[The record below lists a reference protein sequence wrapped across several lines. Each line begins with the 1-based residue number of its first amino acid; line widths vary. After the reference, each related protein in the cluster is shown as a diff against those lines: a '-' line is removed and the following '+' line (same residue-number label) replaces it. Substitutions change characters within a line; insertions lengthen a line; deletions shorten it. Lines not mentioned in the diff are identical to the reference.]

1 MWDLIEL
8 KSNSVRIALNILL
21 KDRSTGKN
29 IIFASNTYNEMDFAS
44 EITKKLIDGDKVV
57 FRPRVVKSQKE
68 QVKRTRKKA
77 EVFTPSWI
85 CNMMNNQCDK
95 EWFGGDNV
103 FNCEHNKQ
111 WETMEERIAFPVGKT
126 WKDYVL
132 ARRLEIT
139 CGEGPYLVSRYD
151 TVTGE
156 MIPLSQRIGILDRKL
171 RVINEN
177 VKAHRTWNQWVY
189 RAFESTY
196 GYEYQGDNLLMAR
209 INLLE
214 TFCEYSRARWESE
227 PSQESIKRIARIIS
241 WNIWQMDG
249 LLGTLPRQKPQE
261 IEEKE
266 IGQLQL
272 FTPEEVFESTLT
284 TPAYSCQVRDWQ
296 REKGKQKIVWKRD
309 KDMKFDFVIGNP
321 PYQSEENKS
330 NPKKEPIYPLFY
342 DAVSEITSKYIL
354 ISPARFLFN
363 AGLTSKAWN
372 RKMLSDV
379 HLKVKEYFSK
389 GEELFSDT
397 DIKGGVAIIYRDNY
411 SYFGAIEEFIPN
423 DSLRGIVNKVKANQ
437 ESSIMNIMH
446 AGRSDLLFNEFA
458 LKKHPEIYKDRL
470 RIIQMKNPAVNSLA
484 PREELEIKTSSF
496 DVTPY
501 MFNDRVEGCKEDWYH
516 ILGLRKLKRTWL
528 WVNKKYVIARSQD
541 NNLDKYKV
549 FIPQAS
555 GSGAFG
561 ELLGTSII
569 AMPNDTTTPTF
580 ISIGK
585 FDTLMEAQNVD
596 KYIKTKFARSLLG
609 VLKITQH
616 IIPSKWKY
624 VPIQDFTSSS
634 DIDWSQS
641 IADIDKQL
649 YKKYNLTPEEIDFI
663 ETHVKEME

>member
-29 IIFASNTYNEMDFAS
+29 ITFASNTYNGMDFAS
-44 EITKKLIDGDKVV
+44 EITKKLIDGDKVI
-57 FRPRVVKSQKE
+57 FRPRVAKSQKE

-85 CNMMNNQCDK
+85 CNMMNNQCDQ
-95 EWFGGDNV
+95 EWFGRDDV
-103 FNCEHNKQ
+103 FNSEQNKQ
-111 WETMEERIAFPVGKT
+111 WETVEKRIVFPVGKT

-284 TPAYSCQVRDWQ
+284 APAYSCQVRDWQ

-321 PYQSEENKS
+321 PYQDNTIGDNETYA
-330 NPKKEPIYPLFY
+330 PPVY
-342 DAVSEITSKYIL
+342 DKFMDAAYEVGDKVEL
-354 ISPARFLFN
+354 IHPARFLFN
-363 AGLTSKAWN
+363 AGSTSKTWN
-372 RKMLSDV
+372 KKILNDE
-379 HLKVKEYFSK
+379 HFKVKLYEQDSSK
-389 GEELFSDT
+389 IFPNT
-397 DIKGGVAIIYRDNY
+397 DIKGGLVISYRNKQKVY
-411 SYFGAIEEFIPN
+411 GAIEIFTPYLILSAILRKVYKAKDFKAMKDIIVSSYSYHFTEQLYIDYPEAKGCLSKGHDYDLKSNVFSKLPHPFYKEKPN
-423 DSLRGIVNKVKANQ
+423 DG
-437 ESSIMNIMH
+437 
-446 AGRSDLLFNEFA
+446 
-458 LKKHPEIYKDRL
+458 
-470 RIIQMKNPAVNSLA
+470 
-484 PREELEIKTSSF
+484 
-496 DVTPY
+496 
-501 MFNDRVEGCKEDWYH
+501 
-516 ILGLRKLKRTWL
+516 
-528 WVNKKYVIARSQD
+528 
-541 NNLDKYKV
+541 
-549 FIPQAS
+549 
-555 GSGAFG
+555 
-561 ELLGTSII
+561 
-569 AMPNDTTTPTF
+569 
-580 ISIGK
+580 
-585 FDTLMEAQNVD
+585 
-596 KYIKTKFARSLLG
+596 
-609 VLKITQH
+609 
-616 IIPSKWKY
+616 
-624 VPIQDFTSSS
+624 
-634 DIDWSQS
+634 
-641 IADIDKQL
+641 
-649 YKKYNLTPEEIDFI
+649 
-663 ETHVKEME
+663 

>member
-21 KDRSTGKN
+21 KERSTGKN
-29 IIFASNTYNEMDFAS
+29 ITFASNTYNGMDFAS
-44 EITKKLIDGDKVV
+44 EITKKLIDGDKVI
-57 FRPRVVKSQKE
+57 FRPRVAKSQKE

-85 CNMMNNQCDK
+85 CNMMNNQCDQ
-95 EWFGGDNV
+95 EWFGRDDV
-103 FNCEHNKQ
+103 FNSEQNKQ
-111 WETMEERIAFPVGKT
+111 WETVEKRIVFPVGKT

-284 TPAYSCQVRDWQ
+284 APAYSCQVRDWQ

-321 PYQSEENKS
+321 PYQDNTIGDNETYA
-330 NPKKEPIYPLFY
+330 PPVY
-342 DAVSEITSKYIL
+342 DKFMDAAYEVGDKVEL
-354 ISPARFLFN
+354 IHPARFLFN
-363 AGLTSKAWN
+363 AGSTSKTWN
-372 RKMLSDV
+372 KKILNDE
-379 HLKVKEYFSK
+379 HFKVKLYEQDSSK
-389 GEELFSDT
+389 IFPNT
-397 DIKGGVAIIYRDNY
+397 DIKGGLVISYRNKQKVY
-411 SYFGAIEEFIPN
+411 GAIEIFTPYLILSAILRKVYKAKDFKAMKDIIVSSYSYHFTEQLYIDYPEAKGCLSKGHDYDLKSNVFSKLPHPFYKEKPN
-423 DSLRGIVNKVKANQ
+423 DGYVY
-437 ESSIMNIMH
+437 
-446 AGRSDLLFNEFA
+446 
-458 LKKHPEIYKDRL
+458 LK
-470 RIIQMKNPAVNSLA
+470 
-484 PREELEIKTSSF
+484 
-496 DVTPY
+496 
-501 MFNDRVEGCKEDWYH
+501 
-516 ILGLRKLKRTWL
+516 ILGRENNQRTYRYIRRE
-528 WVNKKYVIARSQD
+528 YVD
-541 NNLDKYKV
+541 DVCNLFAYKV
-549 FIPQAS
+549 FMSGAT

-561 ELLGTSII
+561 EIISAPIVEKPGTG
-569 AMPNDTTTPTF
+569 ATETF
-580 ISIGK
+580 LSIGK
-585 FDTLMEAQNVD
+585 LDTLFEANAVVS
-596 KYIKTKFARSLLG
+596 YIKTKFARAMFG
-609 VLKITQH
+609 VLKRTQANT
-616 IIPSKWKY
+616 PDKWKY
-624 VPIQDFTSSS
+624 VPIQDFTPSS

>member
-29 IIFASNTYNEMDFAS
+29 ITFASNTYNGMDFAS
-44 EITKKLIDGDKVV
+44 EITKKLIDGDKVI
-57 FRPRVVKSQKE
+57 FRPRVAKSQKE

-85 CNMMNNQCDK
+85 CNMMNNQCDQ
-95 EWFGGDNV
+95 EWFGRDDV
-103 FNCEHNKQ
+103 FNSEQNKQ
-111 WETMEERIAFPVGKT
+111 WETVEKRIVFPVGKT

-284 TPAYSCQVRDWQ
+284 APAYSCQVRDWQ

-321 PYQSEENKS
+321 PYQEDMRDTSDK
-330 NPKKEPIYPLFY
+330 PIYNKFMDAAY
-342 DAVSEITSKYIL
+342 DIGERVELIT
-354 ISPARFLFN
+354 PARFLFN
-363 AGLTSKAWN
+363 AGKTPNEWN
-372 RKMLSDV
+372 EKMLHDE
-379 HLKVKEYFSK
+379 HFKILYYEQDGKKIFSN
-389 GEELFSDT
+389 S
-397 DIKGGVAIIYRDNY
+397 DIKGGIAISYRNVHIKY
-411 SYFGAIEEFIPN
+411 GEMGVFTSYPELNVIFHKVV
-423 DSLRGIVNKVKANQ
+423 SNK
-437 ESSIMNIMH
+437 
-446 AGRSDLLFNEFA
+446 LFNTLDEHIILQNKWN
-458 LKKHPEIYKDRL
+458 LKKLYVSHPELFATFYNGKGKKVCKIGSCGKERRL
-470 RIIQMKNPAVNSLA
+470 TTSIFNLENLF
-484 PREELEIKTSSF
+484 EENDGGDSF
-496 DVTPY
+496 
-501 MFNDRVEGCKEDWYH
+501 K
-516 ILGLRKLKRTWL
+516 ILGLVSNKRCYKFIKKEYIDQTHENI
-528 WVNKKYVIARSQD
+528 NKWKVILPKS
-541 NNLDKYKV
+541 N
-549 FIPQAS
+549 
-555 GSGAFG
+555 GSG
-561 ELLGTSII
+561 LLGEVLS
-569 AMPNDTTTPTF
+569 TPIVGKPYIGFTQSF
-580 ISIGK
+580 ISVGA
-585 FDTLMEAQNVD
+585 FESEYEAASLL
-596 KYIKTKFARSLLG
+596 KYIKSKFVRVLLG
-609 VLKITQH
+609 VLKITQDNNLGT
-616 IIPSKWKY
+616 WKY
-624 VPIQDFTSSS
+624 VPWQDFTSSS

>member
-29 IIFASNTYNEMDFAS
+29 ITFASNTYNGMDFAS
-44 EITKKLIDGDKVV
+44 EITKKLIDGDKVI
-57 FRPRVVKSQKE
+57 FRPRVAKSQKE

-85 CNMMNNQCDK
+85 CNMMNNQCDQ
-95 EWFGGDNV
+95 EWFGRDDV
-103 FNCEHNKQ
+103 FNSEQNKQ
-111 WETMEERIAFPVGKT
+111 WETVEKRIVFPVGKT

-284 TPAYSCQVRDWQ
+284 APAYSCQVRDWQ

-309 KDMKFDFVIGNP
+309 KDMKFDFVVGNP
-321 PYQSEENKS
+321 PYQE
-330 NPKKEPIYPLFY
+330 
-342 DAVSEITSKYIL
+342 DT
-354 ISPARFLFN
+354 
-363 AGLTSKAWN
+363 
-372 RKMLSDV
+372 
-379 HLKVKEYFSK
+379 K
-389 GEELFSDT
+389 G
-397 DIKGGVAIIYRDNY
+397 
-411 SYFGAIEEFIPN
+411 
-423 DSLRGIVNKVKANQ
+423 
-437 ESSIMNIMH
+437 
-446 AGRSDLLFNEFA
+446 AGRQAKPVYNLFF
-458 LKKHPEIYKDRL
+458 
-470 RIIQMKNPAVNSLA
+470 Q
-484 PREELEIKTSSF
+484 
-496 DVTPY
+496 
-501 MFNDRVEGCKEDWYH
+501 
-516 ILGLRKLKRTWL
+516 
-528 WVNKKYVIARSQD
+528 
-541 NNLDKYKV
+541 
-549 FIPQAS
+549 
-555 GSGAFG
+555 
-561 ELLGTSII
+561 
-569 AMPNDTTTPTF
+569 
-580 ISIGK
+580 
-585 FDTLMEAQNVD
+585 EA
-596 KYIKTKFARSLLG
+596 K
-609 VLKITQH
+609 KITTES
-616 IIPSKWKY
+616 ISLITPSRW
-624 VPIQDFTSSS
+624 FS
-634 DIDWSQS
+634 
-641 IADIDKQL
+641 
-649 YKKYNLTPEEIDFI
+649 
-663 ETHVKEME
+663 

>member
-29 IIFASNTYNEMDFAS
+29 ITFASNTYNGMDFAS
-44 EITKKLIDGDKVV
+44 EITKKLIDGDKVI
-57 FRPRVVKSQKE
+57 FRPRVAKSQKE

-85 CNMMNNQCDK
+85 CNMMNNQCDQ
-95 EWFGGDNV
+95 EWFGRDDV
-103 FNCEHNKQ
+103 FNSEQNKQ
-111 WETMEERIAFPVGKT
+111 WETVEKRIVFPVGKT

-321 PYQSEENKS
+321 PYQDNTIGDNETYA
-330 NPKKEPIYPLFY
+330 PPVY
-342 DAVSEITSKYIL
+342 DKFMDAAYEVGDKVEL
-354 ISPARFLFN
+354 IHPARFLFN
-363 AGLTSKAWN
+363 AGSTSKTWN
-372 RKMLSDV
+372 KKILNDE
-379 HLKVKEYFSK
+379 HFKVKLYEQDSSK
-389 GEELFSDT
+389 IFPNT
-397 DIKGGVAIIYRDNY
+397 DIKGGLVISYRNKQKVY
-411 SYFGAIEEFIPN
+411 GAIEIFTPDEHLNAI
-423 DSLRGIVNKVKANQ
+423 LQKVKHNTSYKSISDIVITRTAYRLTPKLHKDYPDAINQ
-437 ESSIMNIMH
+437 LSKGHAFDMSSNIFERLPQVFSETRPDDGNEYISILGRQDNQRIYKFIRKDYVKSSINT
-446 AGRSDLLFNEFA
+446 DF
-458 LKKHPEIYKDRL
+458 
-470 RIIQMKNPAVNSLA
+470 
-484 PREELEIKTSSF
+484 
-496 DVTPY
+496 
-501 MFNDRVEGCKEDWYH
+501 
-516 ILGLRKLKRTWL
+516 
-528 WVNKKYVIARSQD
+528 
-541 NNLDKYKV
+541 YKV
-549 FIPQAS
+549 VIPQAS
-555 GSGAFG
+555 GKGEFG
-561 ELLGTSII
+561 ERISQPCIGCPGEGT
-569 AMPNDTTTPTF
+569 TETF
-580 ISIGK
+580 ITIGC
-585 FDTLMEAQNVD
+585 FETEREAENC
-596 KYIKTKFARSLLG
+596 KNYISTKMCRTMLG
-609 VLKITQH
+609 ILKRTQALS
-616 IIPSKWKY
+616 PDKWKY
-624 VPIQDFTSSS
+624 IPIQDFTPSS

>member
-8 KSNSVRIALNILL
+8 KSHSVRIALNILL
-21 KDRSTGKN
+21 KDRSTGEN
-29 IIFASNTYNEMDFAS
+29 IIFASNIYNGMDFTD
-44 EITKKLIDGDKVV
+44 EITKKLIDGDKVI
-57 FRPRVVKSQKE
+57 FRPRVAKSQKE

-77 EVFTPSWI
+77 EVFTPAWI
-85 CNMMNNQCDK
+85 CNKMNNQCDR
-95 EWFGGDNV
+95 EWFGQDNV
-103 FNCEHNKQ
+103 FNIGHGKQ
-111 WETMEERIAFPVGKT
+111 WDTVEERIGFPAGKT

-151 TVTGE
+151 SVTGE
-156 MIPLSQRIGILDRKL
+156 MIPISQRIGILDRKL

-214 TFCEYSRARWESE
+214 TFCEYSRARWETE

-249 LLGTLPRQKPQE
+249 LLGALPRQKPQE

-284 TPAYSCQVRDWQ
+284 APAYSCQVRDWQ

-309 KDMKFDFVIGNP
+309 KDMKFDFIIGNP
-321 PYQSEENKS
+321 PYQDNTIGDNETYA
-330 NPKKEPIYPLFY
+330 PPVY
-342 DAVSEITSKYIL
+342 DKFMDAAYEIGDKVEL
-354 ISPARFLFN
+354 IHPARFLFN
-363 AGLTSKAWN
+363 AGSTSKAWN
-372 RKMLSDV
+372 KKILNDE
-379 HLKVKEYFSK
+379 HFKVKLYEQDSSK
-389 GEELFSDT
+389 IFPNT
-397 DIKGGVAIIYRDNY
+397 DIKGGLVISYRNKQKVY
-411 SYFGAIEEFIPN
+411 GAIEIFTPDEQLNTI
-423 DSLRGIVNKVKANQ
+423 LQKVKNSTSYKSISDIVITRTAYRLTTKLHKDYPDAINLLSKGHAFDMSSNIFERLPQVFYEIRPQDRNAYISILGRKDNQ
-437 ESSIMNIMH
+437 RVSKFI
-446 AGRSDLLFNEFA
+446 R
-458 LKKHPEIYKDRL
+458 KDY
-470 RIIQMKNPAVNSLA
+470 V
-484 PREELEIKTSSF
+484 KTSINTDF
-496 DVTPY
+496 
-501 MFNDRVEGCKEDWYH
+501 
-516 ILGLRKLKRTWL
+516 
-528 WVNKKYVIARSQD
+528 
-541 NNLDKYKV
+541 YKV
-549 FIPQAS
+549 VLPQAS
-555 GSGAFG
+555 GKGEFG
-561 ELLGTSII
+561 ERISQPCIGGPEEGT
-569 AMPNDTTTPTF
+569 TETF
-580 ISIGK
+580 ITIGCFK
-585 FDTLMEAQNVD
+585 TEQEAENCRT
-596 KYIKTKFARSLLG
+596 YISTKMCRAMLG
-609 VLKITQH
+609 ILKRTQALS
-616 IIPSKWKY
+616 PDKWKY